1 MDIDTI
7 LLEAEDRMG
16 TAVEYFQREL
26 RGVRTGRATPSLLEY
41 VKVEYYGSH
50 TDLRELAAINVVDAN
65 TLMVKPFDPGSKS
78 EIVKAIESAGIGV
91 RAVAEGA
98 AVRVSVPS
106 PSADRRKQLITQVKT
121 CHRANIV
128 LFPIGFAHFQRRN
141 RRDKTLGEGISNP
154 LFYDETFCCRAHLPG
169 VLVTPGHCRFHG
181 QLQRGIVQNDKGI
194 GTAQFQHAFFQ
205 RCARLRTNCRPGTHA
220 AGHGNRSNTAIV
232 NRLTDTLVCRI
243 NPAKDALRETR
254 IRKNLRDKF
263 RRAENVWC
271 MLEQIA
277 VPGQ

>member
-106 PSADRRKQLITQVKT
+106 PSADRRKQLITQVKKT
-121 CHRANIV
+121 AEESKV
-128 LFPIGFAHFQRRN
+128 VMRN
-141 RRDKTLGEGISNP
+141 ERRDANKHIDAALADKKLGVTEDQADRAKEQVDDLTKKFTTKI
-154 LFYDETFCCRAHLPG
+154 DEL
-169 VLVTPGHCRFHG
+169 
-181 QLQRGIVQNDKGI
+181 
-194 GTAQFQHAFFQ
+194 
-205 RCARLRTNCRPGTHA
+205 
-220 AGHGNRSNTAIV
+220 
-232 NRLTDTLVCRI
+232 LTKKI
-243 NPAKDALRETR
+243 
-254 IRKNLRDKF
+254 
-263 RRAENVWC
+263 AEIEEV
-271 MLEQIA
+271 
-277 VPGQ
+277 